1 MTPRHQ
7 APRFHNPFLS
17 TAPFP
22 SPSRYPSR
30 SRSRSPVVAPTHH
43 FLIAYIYP
51 LHVYPLHICP
61 ELYTYNLRAH
71 TALQAQELFEAAA
84 GKTPVEVV
92 LVHRLPDTD
101 FSLPYEQEKLTA
113 LAKAL
118 IA

>member
-1 MTPRHQ
+1 MTPRRR

-22 SPSRYPSR
+22 TFRPRTPVA
-30 SRSRSPVVAPTHH
+30 PVVAPTQH

-51 LHVYPLHICP
+51 LHRWLHTH
-61 ELYTYNLRAH
+61 YLRAH
-71 TALQAQELFEAAA
+71 TALQAQELFEATA
-84 GKTPVEVV
+84 GETPVEVV

-101 FSLPYEQEKLTA
+101 FSLPDERRKLTA
-113 LAKAL
+113 LATAL